1 MPPSKKTETR
11 ILSPCAACAIPSS
24 KAASGIFEAP

>member
-11 ILSPCAACAIPSS
+11 TLSPLAAWAMPSS
-24 KAASGIFEAP
+24 KTESGIFEAP

>member
-11 ILSPCAACAIPSS
+11 ILSVGAAWAIPAS
-24 KAASGIFEAP
+24 KAESGIFEAP

>member
-11 ILSPCAACAIPSS
+11 ILSVCAAWAMPSS

>member
-11 ILSPCAACAIPSS
+11 ILSLWAASAIPSS
-24 KAASGIFEAP
+24 KAAIGIFEAP